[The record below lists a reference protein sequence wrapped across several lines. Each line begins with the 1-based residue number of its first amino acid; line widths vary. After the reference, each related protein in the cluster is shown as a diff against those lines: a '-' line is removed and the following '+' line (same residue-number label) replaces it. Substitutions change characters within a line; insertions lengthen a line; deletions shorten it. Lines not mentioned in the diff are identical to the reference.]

1 MAEFLGKAF
10 LSFLLVLG
18 AVEAVRLVVFALLRT
33 RKKGKVCFLLTF
45 HGHEEE
51 AEMAL
56 RAAVQRLKWMGGR
69 EEKQVLCLDCG
80 MDEETRRICEAMA
93 REYDIIELCPVCG
106 PKQAE

>member
-10 LSFLLVLG
+10 LSFLLILG

-51 AEMAL
+51 AEMAPARRRPTAEMDGRPGGKAGALPRL
-56 RAAVQRLKWMGGR
+56 RHGR
-69 EEKQVLCLDCG
+69 GDTPHL
-80 MDEETRRICEAMA
+80 
-93 REYDIIELCPVCG
+93 
-106 PKQAE
+106 

>member
-45 HGHEEE
+45 SGH
-51 AEMAL
+51 
-56 RAAVQRLKWMGGR
+56 
-69 EEKQVLCLDCG
+69 
-80 MDEETRRICEAMA
+80 
-93 REYDIIELCPVCG
+93 
-106 PKQAE
+106 